1 MVCTLANISVET
13 YYSTST
19 FSFHV
24 RYRTESI
31 VVVPHGKW
39 HWWAHRIRDAN
50 TPQVE
55 SCNHKRW
62 AGNALSTQAPNLPL
76 NPTLPGPSVGGG
88 VLSSN
93 LAFNLFANEP
103 CWPRTFARQ
112 CNVRHRGAGS
122 TTIAT

>member
-39 HWWAHRIRDAN
+39 HWWGPRIRGAS

-55 SCNHKRW
+55 SCKHERW
-62 AGNALSTQAPNLPL
+62 GRQCAQHASAEITP
-76 NPTLPGPSVGGG
+76 NPTPPGPSVGGG
-88 VLSSN
+88 GLIFKRGSQPVRERAL
-93 LAFNLFANEP
+93 LAADV
-103 CWPRTFARQ
+103 CAAMRCAAAW
-112 CNVRHRGAGS
+112 
-122 TTIAT
+122 